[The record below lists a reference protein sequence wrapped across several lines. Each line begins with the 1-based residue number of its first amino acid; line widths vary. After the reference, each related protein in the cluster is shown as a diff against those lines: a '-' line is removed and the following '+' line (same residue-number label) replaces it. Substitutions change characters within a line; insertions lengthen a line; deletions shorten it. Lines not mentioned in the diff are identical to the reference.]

1 MKIKRMEQIGTRE
14 VALQKLQ
21 KYCAYQDRCH
31 AEVRNKLF
39 ELKVYGELQEEV
51 IAALVAEGFLNEER
65 FAANFARGKLRM
77 NHWGRVKIK
86 MALKQKQVSDYSIQ
100 KAMQALDEGEYKDV
114 LELRLQKL
122 KAQYGDASSYAVRQK
137 IVQSLLRNGFE
148 MELIREALSLEE

>member
-39 ELKVYGELQEEV
+39 ELKVYGDMQEEI
-51 IAALVAEGFLNEER
+51 IAALVSEGFLNEER

-86 MALKQKQVSDYSIQ
+86 MALKQKQVSEYSIQ
-100 KAMQALDEGEYKDV
+100 KAMQALDDGEYREV

-122 KAQYGDASSYAVRQK
+122 KAQYGDDSSFAVRQK

-148 MELIREALSLEE
+148 MELIREVLSLEE

>member
-39 ELKVYGELQEEV
+39 ELKVYGDLQEEI
-51 IAALVAEGFLNEER
+51 IAALVSEGFLNEER

-86 MALKQKQVSDYSIQ
+86 MALKQKQVSEYSIQ
-100 KAMQALDEGEYKDV
+100 KAMKALDDGEYREV

-122 KAQYGDASSYAVRQK
+122 KAQYGDDSSFAVRQK

-148 MELIREALSLEE
+148 MELIREVLSLEE